1 MNEPQAAV
9 SEHTHEPWTQDGCR
23 VLGQSIH
30 GEPNGKVVAITGVGL
45 TRQADS
51 RRIVACVNACAG
63 IPTEELEG
71 KMLADQ
77 QAALA
82 DALDALEIALQ
93 TRCDERKCSS
103 CEDIHDG
110 YMGMGPEQPSD
121 AQLHQARAVLAHHR
135 PAPPRCSV

>member
-1 MNEPQAAV
+1 MINEPQAAV
-9 SEHTHEPWTQDGCR
+9 SEHTREPWTQDGCR

-77 QAALA
+77 QAALTEA
-82 DALDALEIALQ
+82 ERDRLWDACLAAG
-93 TRCDERKCSS
+93 
-103 CEDIHDG
+103 HDPFSRVCPNRNDDPCPICAE
-110 YMGMGPEQPSD
+110 MIKQHPVF
-121 AQLHQARAVLAHHR
+121 LARGGHEA
-135 PAPPRCSV
+135 

>member
-1 MNEPQAAV
+1 MINEPQAAV
-9 SEHTHEPWTQDGCR
+9 SEHTREPWTQDGCR

-77 QAALA
+77 QAALTEA
-82 DALDALEIALQ
+82 ERDCLWDACLAEGHGPDAFSRVCPNRNDDPCPICAEMIKQHPVFL
-93 TRCDERKCSS
+93 
-103 CEDIHDG
+103 
-110 YMGMGPEQPSD
+110 
-121 AQLHQARAVLAHHR
+121 ARGGHEA
-135 PAPPRCSV
+135 